1 TMIAFSSIETSAQ
14 VLVLEMGLTSL
25 MVTESPSLHELFSS
39 CACTLDERVMYLPYT
54 GCFTRRSIS
63 TTMDL
68 SILLLTTRPET
79 TRPVFST
86 VVSLADIFRTQL
98 SAFQ

>member
-1 TMIAFSSIETSAQ
+1 MMAFSSMETSAQ
-14 VLVLEMGLTSL
+14 LLVLEMGRTSL
-25 MVTESPSLHELFSS
+25 MVTASPSLHSLFAS
-39 CACTLDERVMYLPYT
+39 CACTLEERVMYLPYT
-54 GCFTRRSIS
+54 GCFTRRSTS

-79 TRPVFST
+79 TRPDFST
-86 VVSLADIFRTQL
+86 VISLADIFRTQL